1 MVISLAS
8 LHNGIVLPHA
18 LFCLFLSSFFPPEA
32 FQTFATL
39 SQTFL
44 LIPLHTALEEKQG
57 LNAIS
62 LTEWPERRHNVKT
75 GVYNLKLYMQSESG
89 ITFKC
94 KNIIVSRLPVSL
106 PSKC

>member
-1 MVISLAS
+1 MAISLAS
-8 LHNGIVLPHA
+8 LHNGDVLPRA
-18 LFCLFLSSFFPPEA
+18 LSCHFFSFFFPEA

-44 LIPLHTALEEKQG
+44 LTPLHTALEEKRG
-57 LNAIS
+57 RNAIS
-62 LTEWPERRHNVKT
+62 LTEWPEIRHNVKT
-75 GVYNLKLYMQSESG
+75 GVYNLKLYMHSESE

-94 KNIIVSRLPVSL
+94 KNIIVSCLPVSL